1 MKTIITPLSFA
12 LLLGSSVV
20 FANAEIEG
28 IVDRHC
34 QACHDAGLAG
44 APKMDDAANWAPRVA
59 TGIDAMTQTVIS
71 GKGAMPPKGT
81 CFSCTDDQL
90 RAAVEVMVDRLQ

>member
-1 MKTIITPLSFA
+1 MKKIIAPVVLG
-12 LLLGSSVV
+12 LLLGSGV
-20 FANAEIEG
+20 ALAEIEA

-44 APKMDDAANWAPRVA
+44 APKMDDADNWAPRIA
-59 TGIDAMTQTVIS
+59 TGVDAMTQTVIS

-81 CFSCTDDQL
+81 CFNCTDDQL
-90 RAAVEVMVDRLQ
+90 LAAVEVMISRLK

>member
-1 MKTIITPLSFA
+1 MKKIFVLVAVSA
-12 LLLGSSVV
+12 LLMSGVV
-20 FANAEIEG
+20 VAEIEA

-44 APKMDDAANWAPRVA
+44 APKMDDADGWAPRIA
-59 TGIDAMTQTVIS
+59 SGIDAMTQTVIS

-81 CFSCTDDQL
+81 CFTCTDDQL
-90 RAAVEVMVDRLQ
+90 KLAVEVMVSRLK

>member
-1 MKTIITPLSFA
+1 MKKIIAPVVLG
-12 LLLGSSVV
+12 LLLGSGV
-20 FANAEIEG
+20 AHAEIEA

-44 APKMDDAANWAPRVA
+44 APKMDDADNWAPRIA
-59 TGIDAMTQTVIS
+59 TGVDAMTQTVIS

-81 CFSCTDDQL
+81 CFNCTDDQL
-90 RAAVEVMVDRLQ
+90 RAAVEVMISRLK

>member
-1 MKTIITPLSFA
+1 MKKIIVPV
-12 LLLGSSVV
+12 LLGLMLGSGV
-20 FANAEIEG
+20 AIAEIES

-44 APKMDDAANWAPRVA
+44 APKMDDADNWAPRIA
-59 TGIDAMTQTVIS
+59 TGVDAMTQTVIS

-81 CFSCTDDQL
+81 CFNCTDDQL
-90 RAAVEVMVDRLQ
+90 RAAVEVMISRLK

>member
-1 MKTIITPLSFA
+1 MKKIIAPLSFV
-12 LLLGSSVV
+12 LLFGSHAV
-20 FANAEIEG
+20 FADAEIEA

-34 QACHDAGLAG
+34 QACHDSGLAG
-44 APKMDDAANWAPRVA
+44 APKMDDADNWAPRLA

-81 CFSCTDDQL
+81 CFSCTDEQL
-90 RAAVEVMVDRLQ
+90 KSAVEVLVGRLK

>member
-1 MKTIITPLSFA
+1 MKKILAPVVLG
-12 LLLGSSVV
+12 LMLGSSV
-20 FANAEIEG
+20 ALADIEA

-44 APKMDDAANWAPRVA
+44 APKMDDADNWAPRIA
-59 TGIDAMTQTVIS
+59 SGIDAMTQTVIS

-81 CFSCTDDQL
+81 CFSCTDEQL
-90 RAAVEVMVDRLQ
+90 RAAVEVMIGRLQ

>member
-1 MKTIITPLSFA
+1 MKTIIAPLSLA

-90 RAAVEVMVDRLQ
+90 RAAVEELVDRLQ

>member
-1 MKTIITPLSFA
+1 MKKIIAPVVLG
-12 LLLGSSVV
+12 LLLGSGAA
-20 FANAEIEG
+20 FAEIEA

-44 APKMDDAANWAPRVA
+44 APKMDDADSWAPRIA
-59 TGIDAMTQTVIS
+59 TGVDAMTQTVIS

-81 CFSCTDDQL
+81 CFNCTDDQL
-90 RAAVEVMVDRLQ
+90 RAAVEVMISRLK

>member
-1 MKTIITPLSFA
+1 MKTIITSFSLA

-20 FANAEIEG
+20 LADAEIEG

-44 APKMDDAANWAPRVA
+44 APKLDDAANWEPRLA

-81 CFSCTDDQL
+81 CFSCTDEQL
-90 RAAVEVMVDRLQ
+90 HAAVEELVSRLQ

>member
-1 MKTIITPLSFA
+1 MKKILVPMAFS
-12 LLLGSSVV
+12 LLLGSVV
-20 FANAEIEG
+20 AHAEIEA

-44 APKMDDAANWAPRVA
+44 APKMNDAENWAARIA
-59 TGIDAMTQTVIS
+59 TGVDAMTQTVIS

-81 CFSCTDDQL
+81 CFSCTDEQI
-90 RAAVEVMVDRLQ
+90 RAAVEVMIGRLQ

>member
-1 MKTIITPLSFA
+1 MKKILASVIFS
-12 LLLGSSVV
+12 LLLASGSAV
-20 FANAEIEG
+20 AEIEA

-44 APKMDDAANWAPRVA
+44 APKLDDSENWAPRIA
-59 TGIDAMTQTVIS
+59 SGIDAMTQTVIT

-81 CFSCTDDQL
+81 CFSCTDEQL
-90 RAAVEVMVDRLQ
+90 KAAVEVLVSRVK

>member
-1 MKTIITPLSFA
+1 MKTIIVPLSLA

-20 FANAEIEG
+20 FANADIEA

-71 GKGAMPPKGT
+71 GKAAMPPKGT
-81 CFSCTDDQL
+81 CFSCTDEQL

>member
-1 MKTIITPLSFA
+1 MKTIIAPLSLA
-12 LLLGSSVV
+12 LLLGSSAVM
-20 FANAEIEG
+20 ADAEIEG

-44 APKMDDAANWAPRVA
+44 APKLGDAANWAPRIA
-59 TGIDAMTQTVIS
+59 TGIEAMTQTVIS

-81 CFSCTDDQL
+81 CFNCTDEQL
-90 RAAVEVMVDRLQ
+90 RSAVEVLVGRVQ

>member
-1 MKTIITPLSFA
+1 MKTILAPLSLA
-12 LLLGSSVV
+12 LLLGSNVV
-20 FANAEIEG
+20 FADAEIEG

-44 APKMDDAANWAPRVA
+44 APKLSDAASWAPRLE
-59 TGIDAMTQTVIS
+59 TGIDAMAKTVIS

-81 CFSCTDDQL
+81 CFSCTEEQIH
-90 RAAVEVMVDRLQ
+90 AAVEELVGRLQ

>member
-1 MKTIITPLSFA
+1 MKK
-12 LLLGSSVV
+12 LLAPVIFGLLFSSGVA
-20 FANAEIEG
+20 FAEIEA

-44 APKMDDAANWAPRVA
+44 APKLDDADNWAPRIASGV
-59 TGIDAMTQTVIS
+59 DAMTQTVIT

-81 CFSCTDDQL
+81 CFSCTDEQL
-90 RAAVEVMVDRLQ
+90 KLAVEVLIGRLK

>member
-1 MKTIITPLSFA
+1 MKTIVAPLAFA
-12 LLLGSSVV
+12 LLLGSSAVM
-20 FANAEIEG
+20 ADAEIES

-81 CFSCTDDQL
+81 CFNCTDEQL